1 MPISS
6 SFALKLVWRGRLE
19 HHKAVFFAIC
29 CVVEIK
35 YRVRAQRVEL
45 FPEEEGDERDEEQS
59 AQR

>member
-1 MPISS
+1 
-6 SFALKLVWRGRLE
+6 
-19 HHKAVFFAIC
+19 
-29 CVVEIK
+29 VVEIK